1 MARDPALKVKP
12 GDGKLLPY
20 FIGTTKSKNKKG
32 KAVNRVHYVL
42 ISFAVATKLGISKKS
57 IIRQGSDSTIDAVV
71 FRNATRKIGT
81 KTTTGQ
87 AKRYLQ
93 RGGKSIELYLNNQV
107 KTRSGDTAWESYIV
121 GFPSGVPL
129 TVILKFVRDNCS
141 KVVRFNTGSNFYG
154 VR

>member
-12 GDGKLLPY
+12 GDGKLLPF

-32 KAVNRVHYVL
+32 KEVNHVHYVL
-42 ISFAVATKLGISKKS
+42 IQAAVATKLGISKKS
-57 IIRQGSDSTIDAVV
+57 IIRPGTDSTIDAVV
-71 FRNATRKIGT
+71 FRNTTRKTGT

-93 RGGKSIELYLNNQV
+93 RGARTIELYLNNRV
-107 KTRSGDTAWESYIV
+107 KTKDGDLAWESYNV

-129 TVILKFVRDNCS
+129 TLVLKFIRDNCS

>member
-1 MARDPALKVKP
+1 MARDPNLKVKP
-12 GDGKLLPY
+12 GESRLAPF

-32 KAVNRVHYVL
+32 KTVEHVHYVL
-42 ISFAVATKLGISKKS
+42 INPGVATKLGISKKLILRS
-57 IIRQGSDSTIDAVV
+57 GTDSTIDGVV
-71 FRNATRKIGT
+71 LRNTTRKTGT
-81 KTTTGQ
+81 KTTTGE

-93 RGGKSIELYLNNQV
+93 RGAKTIELYLNNRI
-107 KTRSGDTAWESYIV
+107 KLKNGDYAWESYNV

-129 TVILKFVRDNCS
+129 TLILKFIRDNCS